1 MNKQPTIVIVGTG
14 NLAWHLC
21 NAFKASKLNLIGI
34 ASRNLQE
41 SEKFATEFELKS
53 YPIDNIPNSDIVIIA
68 VKDTT
73 IHEVSSAL
81 KINCN
86 TIIAHTSG
94 AASMEQIDDKFENK
108 GVFYPFQTFTKKREL
123 AYQNIPIFTESS
135 NSETK
140 KILGYLAN
148 AFSGKTN
155 ELNSEKRKSLHLAG
169 VLSNNFTN
177 VLILEAIK
185 QLEEQKIPRAVL
197 WPLLS
202 ETIQKAIDIN
212 PENAQTGPAI
222 RNDEQIINQHLVQ
235 LKNKPKLQTI
245 YQELTDLIQKDFLN
259 TKS

>member
-21 NAFKASKLNLIGI
+21 NAFKASKLNLIGV

-41 SEKFATEFELKS
+41 SEKFAAQFELKS
-53 YPIDNIPNSDIVIIA
+53 YPIDSIPSSDIVIIA
-68 VKDTT
+68 VKDTA
-73 IHEVSSAL
+73 INEVSSSL
-81 KINCN
+81 KINSN

-94 AASMEQIDDKFENK
+94 AASMSQIDDKFENR

-135 NSETK
+135 NPETK
-140 KILGYLAN
+140 KTLGHLAS

-185 QLEEQKIPRAVL
+185 QLEEQEIPRAVL

-222 RNDEQIINQHLVQ
+222 RNDEQIINQHLIQ
-235 LKNKPKLQTI
+235 LKNKPKLQAI
-245 YQELTDLIQKDFLN
+245 YQELTELIRERF
-259 TKS
+259 S